1 MSMAGSMRCLGK
13 DFRRV
18 GMRELLWRGMYIWIR
33 GWGLGVG
40 GMCTLE
46 SLHIGIC
53 EGVTKGNDL
62 EHVMEGYVAM

>member
-1 MSMAGSMRCLGK
+1 
-13 DFRRV
+13 
-18 GMRELLWRGMYIWIR
+18 
-33 GWGLGVG
+33 
-40 GMCTLE
+40 MCTLE